1 MLIKLLFYY
10 VSEMRRVCGLVR
22 VMTNKTRSKK
32 LDSNCQANV
41 IQLVSADLYKSKEG
55 YYFFVC
61 RIYFEKFVL
70 EITWHTFC
78 LIA

>member
-32 LDSNCQANV
+32 KS
-41 IQLVSADLYKSKEG
+41 IETVSKCDTACNADLYKSNERDHFLSL
-55 YYFFVC
+55 Y
-61 RIYFEKFVL
+61 
-70 EITWHTFC
+70 
-78 LIA
+78 